1 MERSGIIKNNKS
13 KIQYMELTELILKEL
28 PYAITV
34 CDENAI
40 IIFMNDKS
48 IATFQRGEESLIGK
62 SLLNCHNPNS
72 IEKIKKLLATG
83 EINSYTIEKEGIKKL
98 IYQSPWYKEGKI
110 AGLIEISLI
119 IPVDMPHYIRG

>member
-1 MERSGIIKNNKS
+1 
-13 KIQYMELTELILKEL
+13 MELTELILKEL